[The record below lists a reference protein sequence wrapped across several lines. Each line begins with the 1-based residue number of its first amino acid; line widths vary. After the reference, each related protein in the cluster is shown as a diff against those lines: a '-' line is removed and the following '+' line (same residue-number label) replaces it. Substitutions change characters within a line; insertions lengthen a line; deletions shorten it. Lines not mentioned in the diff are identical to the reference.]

1 MSLAQK
7 SVERPIFTIMIVLI
21 VLILGGLALSRL
33 PVDLMPNITY
43 PTLSVS
49 TEYGNASPEEV
60 EQLITRQIEKA
71 VAAVPGVQ
79 SIESESGEGN
89 SDIRISFN
97 WGTNL
102 DAASNDLRDRLD
114 RVVPNLPDGAGR
126 PSLRKFDLAATP
138 ILELGITSKLPPLQ
152 LRQLIDNQIQYRL
165 ERVPGVAAINV
176 RGGLVREI
184 HVNLDPEKIKALRLP
199 LNQIVSAIQ
208 SSNLNLPAGSITSGN
223 SEITIRTP
231 GDFRNL
237 TELRN
242 SVVLERGGT
251 AITLGQVAV
260 VDDSWAKVT
269 RYTRINGEPGIQI
282 SINKQSG
289 TNTVGVAKAA
299 LAEIAKV
306 NADIPQVKL
315 IPIMDSS
322 VYIRRS
328 ISNVGQ
334 SALIGG
340 ILAILILLVF
350 LRNLKSTAIISTAI
364 PVSIVAT
371 FGLIYFSGF
380 TMNLMTLGGLALG
393 VGMLLDNSIVVLE
406 NIYRLRETGLSRKDA
421 AIAGTKEVA
430 APIVAST
437 LTTVVVF
444 LPLVFV
450 RGMSGVMFKQLS
462 YVIAFSIF
470 CSLVTALTLVPMLC
484 SRLLTLNDPNVKPDE
499 SLRKR
504 TYHAVGRFLT
514 GMEAK
519 YKALLHYALNH
530 RLIIV
535 ISATSI
541 LICSLLLVP
550 FVGKELMPQSDE
562 GEVRV
567 NVEMEAGTKLEIT
580 DAKMKQ
586 VEAIVTKAVP
596 EIKNMVASIGGGG
609 WGSAQSNTGSLRISL
624 VTQAERKRSSEEV
637 CTQLRKLLANISG
650 AKIRVQPSTNLMVF
664 RQMQSAAGR
673 LEIVIRGNDLEI
685 GGALAKQIQKIVDSV
700 KGVTDSNISRTTGT
714 PEELVLV
721 DRQKAAEMG
730 LSIEQIA
737 QMLQTVLSGT
747 KAGSF
752 RQGGKEYA
760 ILVQVDEKDKRS
772 LNDILNLTLTNSAGD
787 PIVLRNVVTV
797 QPGRGASEI
806 ERQNQERVTMINANI
821 SGRDMNSIIK
831 DIRKKLQDVAIP
843 KDFAVVF
850 GGDFEEQQ
858 KSFKELMVGFILAL
872 ILVYMVMACQ
882 YESLRDPF
890 VVMFSV
896 PFAAIGVILLLFLT
910 KTTFNI
916 QSYIGCI
923 MLGGIVVNN
932 AILLVDTTNLLRRR
946 DGMPVHAAIE
956 EAGRRR
962 LRPILMT
969 ASTTVL
975 GLIPMAIGIGE
986 GGEAQ
991 APLARAVIGG
1001 MISSTLIT
1009 LVFVPVIYSYFEERS
1024 RKKKDELQLS
1034 QVPSS

>member
-33 PVDLMPNITY
+33 PVDLMPDITF

-49 TEYGNASPEEV
+49 TDYGNASPEEV

-89 SDIRISFN
+89 SNVRISFN

-102 DAASNDLRDRLD
+102 DASSNDLRDRLD
-114 RVVPNLPDGAGR
+114 RVVAQLPDGASR
-126 PSLRKFDLAATP
+126 PTLRKFDLAATP

-165 ERVPGVAAINV
+165 ERIPGVAAINV

-184 HVNLDPEKIKALRLP
+184 HVNLDPDQIKALRLP
-199 LNQIVSAIQ
+199 LGQIISAIN
-208 SSNLNLPAGSITSGN
+208 SANINLPAGSITSGN
-223 SEITIRTP
+223 NEITIRTP
-231 GDFRNL
+231 GDIRNL
-237 TELRN
+237 TELKN
-242 SVVLERGGT
+242 TIVLERGGT
-251 AITLGQVAV
+251 AITLGELAS
-260 VDDSWAKVT
+260 VDDSWAQVT
-269 RYTRINGEPGIQI
+269 RYTRINGEPGVQI

-289 TNTVGVAKAA
+289 TNTVAVAKAA
-299 LAEIAKV
+299 LAEIEKV
-306 NADIPQVKL
+306 NEDIPQVKL
-315 IPIMDSS
+315 VPIMDSS

-328 ISNVGQ
+328 ISNVSQ

-340 ILAILILLVF
+340 ILAILILLLF

-406 NIYRLRETGLSRKDA
+406 NIYRLRESGMSRKEA
-421 AIAGTKEVA
+421 AIAGTDEVA
-430 APIVAST
+430 APIIAST
-437 LTTVVVF
+437 LTTLVVF
-444 LPLVFV
+444 LPLIFV

-470 CSLVTALTLVPMLC
+470 CSLVTALTLVPMLS
-484 SRLLTLNDPNVKPDE
+484 SRLLTLNDPNVKPHE
-499 SLRKR
+499 SLGKR
-504 TYHAVGRFLT
+504 IYHAVGRYLT
-514 GMEAK
+514 ALEVG
-519 YKALLHYALNH
+519 YKRLLHYALHH
-530 RLIIV
+530 RIVIIV
-535 ISATSI
+535 SATT
-541 LICSLLLVP
+541 LLGLSLLLFP
-550 FVGKELMPQSDE
+550 LVGKELMPQSDE

-567 NVEMEAGTKLEIT
+567 NVEMAAGTKLALT

-586 VEAIVTKAVP
+586 IEAIVTRAVP
-596 EIKNMVASIGGGG
+596 EIKSMVASIGGGG
-609 WGSAQSNTGSLRISL
+609 WGAAQSNTGSLRISL
-624 VTQAERKRSSEEV
+624 VTQAERKRSSDEV
-637 CTQLRKLLANISG
+637 CTQLRKLLSDIPG
-650 AKIRVQPSTNLMVF
+650 VKVRVQPSTNLMVF

-673 LEIVIRGNDLEI
+673 LEIVIRGNDLEK
-685 GGALAKQIQKIVDSV
+685 GGVLAKQIQKLVDSV
-700 KGVTDSNISRTTGT
+700 KGVTDSNISRTTGS
-714 PEELVLV
+714 PEELVMV
-721 DRQKAAEMG
+721 DRQKAAELG
-730 LSIEQIA
+730 LSVEQVA

-752 RQGGKEYA
+752 REGGKEYA
-760 ILVQVDEKDKRS
+760 IRVQVDEKDKTS
-772 LNDILNLTLTNSAGD
+772 LDEILNLTLINSAGT

-797 QPGRGASEI
+797 KAGKGASEI

-831 DIRKKLQDVAIP
+831 DIRARLGEVAIP
-843 KDFAVVF
+843 RDFAVVF

-946 DGMPVHAAIE
+946 DGMPVREAIE

-991 APLARAVIGG
+991 APLARAVVGG

-1009 LVFVPVIYSYFEERS
+1009 LVFVPVVYSYFEERAS
-1024 RKKKDELQLS
+1024 RKKAKQLS
-1034 QVPSS
+1034 

>member
-33 PVDLMPNITY
+33 PVDLMPDITY

-49 TEYGNASPEEV
+49 TDYGNASPEEM
-60 EQLITRQIEKA
+60 EQLITRPIEQA

-89 SDIRISFN
+89 SNVRISFN

-114 RVVPNLPDGAGR
+114 RVTANLPDGASR
-126 PSLRKFDLAATP
+126 PTLRKFDLAATP
-138 ILELGITSKLPPLQ
+138 ILELGVTSKLPPLQ
-152 LRQLIDNQIQYRL
+152 LRQLIDNQIAYRL
-165 ERVPGVAAINV
+165 ERVPGVAAISV

-184 HVNLDPEKIKALRLP
+184 HVNLDPEKIKALKLP
-199 LNQIVSAIQ
+199 LSQVISAIN
-208 SSNLNLPAGSITSGN
+208 SSNINLPAGSIVSGN
-223 SEITIRTP
+223 NEITIRTP
-231 GDFRNL
+231 GEFQNL
-237 TELRN
+237 EELKN
-242 SVVLERGGT
+242 TIVLERGGT
-251 AITLGQVAV
+251 SITLGQLAA

-269 RYTRINGEPGIQI
+269 RFTRINGEPGVQI
-282 SINKQSG
+282 SLNKQSG
-289 TNTVGVAKAA
+289 TNTVDVAKVA
-299 LAEIAKV
+299 LAEIEKI
-306 NADIPQVKL
+306 NIDIPQTKL
-315 IPIMDSS
+315 VPIMDSS
-322 VYIRRS
+322 VFIRRS
-328 ISNVGQ
+328 IGNVGS

-340 ILAILILLVF
+340 ILAILILLLF
-350 LRNLKSTAIISTAI
+350 LRNIKSTAIISTAI
-364 PVSIVAT
+364 PISIVAT

-380 TMNLMTLGGLALG
+380 TLNLMTLGGLALG

-406 NIYRLRETGLSRKDA
+406 NIYRLRETGMSRKEA
-421 AIAGTKEVA
+421 AIAGTDEVV
-430 APIVAST
+430 APIIAST

-444 LPLVFV
+444 LPLIFV
-450 RGMSGVMFKQLS
+450 RGMSGVMFKQLA
-462 YVIAFSIF
+462 YVVSFSIF
-470 CSLVTALTLVPMLC
+470 CSLVTALTLVPMLS
-484 SRLLTLNDPNVKPDE
+484 SRLLTLNDPNEKPGE
-499 SLRKR
+499 GLRDR
-504 TYHAVGRFLT
+504 VYHGVGRYLSI
-514 GMEAK
+514 MEAK
-519 YKALLHYALNH
+519 YKKLLHYVLDH
-530 RLIIV
+530 RLSVVIIAFSLLV
-535 ISATSI
+535 FSII
-541 LICSLLLVP
+541 LIQ
-550 FVGKELMPQSDE
+550 FIGKELMPASDE
-562 GEVRV
+562 GEIRV

-586 VEAIVTKAVP
+586 VEAIVKKAVP
-596 EIKNMVASIGGGG
+596 EIKNMVSSIGGGG
-609 WGSAQSNTGSLRISL
+609 WGAASSNTGSLRISL
-624 VTQAERKRSSEEV
+624 VIQSERKRSSEEV
-637 CTQLRKLLANISG
+637 CIQLRKLLGNITG
-650 AKIRVQPSTNLMVF
+650 AKIRVNPSSSMMTRAM
-664 RQMQSAAGR
+664 SGGGGR
-673 LEIVIRGNDLEI
+673 LEVVVRGHDLEK
-685 GGALAKQIQKIVDSV
+685 GAILARQVQKIVDSV
-700 KGVTDSNISRTTGT
+700 KGVTDSNISRTTGS
-714 PEELVLV
+714 PEELVVV
-721 DRQKAAEMG
+721 DRQKAYEMG
-730 LSIEQIA
+730 LSVEQIA

-747 KAGSF
+747 RAGSY
-752 RQGGKEYA
+752 REGGKEYA
-760 ILVQVDEKDKRS
+760 ILVQVDEKDKVS
-772 LNDILNLTLTNSAGD
+772 LDDILNLTLTNSAGN
-787 PIVLRNVVTV
+787 PIVLRNVVSV
-797 QPGRGASEI
+797 QSGRGASQI
-806 ERQNQERVTMINANI
+806 ERQNQERVTTVNANI
-821 SGRDMNSIIK
+821 SGRDMGSIVG
-831 DIRKKLQDVAIP
+831 DIRTKLRDVAIP
-843 KDFAVVF
+843 QDFAVVF

-858 KSFKELMVGFILAL
+858 KSSRELLVGFILAL

-896 PFAAIGVILLLFLT
+896 PMAAIGVSLMLFLT
-910 KTTFNI
+910 NTTFNI